1 MVELGCEVEQSQ
13 TAPVQQREVMVV
25 VIEIVM
31 ITLIQIGC
39 PGFHCNPHMGDQ
51 MIARKGSD
59 KLDIGKAFQH
69 TLPSIQ
75 IS

>member
-13 TAPVQQREVMVV
+13 IAPVQQREVMVV
-25 VIEIVM
+25 IEIVM
-31 ITLIQIGC
+31 MTLIQIGC

-51 MIARKGSD
+51 MIARRGND
-59 KLDIGKAFQH
+59 KLDIRKAFPH